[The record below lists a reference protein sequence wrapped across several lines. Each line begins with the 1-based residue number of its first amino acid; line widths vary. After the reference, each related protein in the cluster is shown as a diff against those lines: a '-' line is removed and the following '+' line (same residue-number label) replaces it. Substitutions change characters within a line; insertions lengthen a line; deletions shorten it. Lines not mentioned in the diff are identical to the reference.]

1 MSWTKMGISHLR
13 LFPKSSVDQ
22 AINALNQPSAM
33 TQKADTKTARNLMVE
48 IGQYSPKKD
57 KEAT

>member
-1 MSWTKMGISHLR
+1 MGISPLR

-22 AINALNQPSAM
+22 TINALNQPSAM
-33 TQKADTKTARNLMVE
+33 TQKADIKTARNLMVE

>member
-1 MSWTKMGISHLR
+1 MGISHLR